1 MKSLAHACIVGVA
14 MALAL
19 LPAAQAQTW
28 VPVGTAE
35 GGVAVYFNDTNEVP
49 SNVSYLRV
57 QYANSTTNVNGA
69 SISML
74 EPFKTIF
81 GDLGQYGFDAIAVAP
96 TNTKPISTLPKLY
109 AYDWD
114 GATPVQGPSVLWAMN
129 VYSNLT
135 QGPKDPGAYVQNS
148 TLRGNSATV
157 LNFTLTPLGGG
168 SWQAFVDVVLDSDG
182 FIHWYTPGSPDTPFL
197 PNAYPFN
204 GKFRVTGTLTYNKNQ
219 DTTPGMDFYAGT
231 VNLYAQAIP
240 DAPAIT
246 LFMAGLVPA
255 ATLLR
260 RRKV

>member
-1 MKSLAHACIVGVA
+1 MRSLTLACIVGAA

-19 LPAAQAQTW
+19 SPAAQAQTW

-35 GGVAVYFNDTNEVP
+35 GGVAVYFNNTSEVP
-49 SNVSYLRV
+49 ANVSYLRV
-57 QYANSTTNVNGA
+57 QWANSTTNVNGA
-69 SISML
+69 SISMF

-96 TNTKPISTLPKLY
+96 TNTNPSPPVLY
-109 AYDWD
+109 AYDWN
-114 GATPVQGPSVLWAMN
+114 GSTPVQGPPVLWAMN
-129 VYSNLT
+129 VYSNWT
-135 QGPKDPGAYVQNS
+135 QGPKDPSAYVLNS
-148 TLRGNSATV
+148 TLRGNSATI

-168 SWQAFVDVVLDSDG
+168 SYQAYVDVVLDSDG
-182 FIHWYTPGSPDTPFL
+182 FIHWYNPLIPDTPFL

-204 GKFRVTGTLTYNKNQ
+204 GKFRVTGTLTYDKNQ

-231 VNLYAQAIP
+231 VNLYAMAIP

-246 LFMAGLVPA
+246 LFVAGLLPA
-255 ATLLR
+255 VTLLR